1 MAARQEDFFTGDDLD
16 AIFAV
21 IDHDILGNTQE
32 MNVENPLVDAD
43 TPGTDSSTTFP
54 CAICSKVCLTERGST
69 RHTNAKH
76 NNLSHDKIVPSTSK
90 VKTKSAEKIL
100 HPLYLKQFVEKGITK
115 LINDGFYPEEIVN
128 ELNQYTVGNLDKINH
143 TYSFIKRAISS
154 FNGDVVFTRYF
165 TNVFLKQIISLKDS
179 VKILVYS
186 LDSKLPIMY

>member
-1 MAARQEDFFTGDDLD
+1 M
-16 AIFAV
+16 
-21 IDHDILGNTQE
+21 
-32 MNVENPLVDAD
+32 
-43 TPGTDSSTTFP
+43 
-54 CAICSKVCLTERGST
+54 TERGST

-143 TYSFIKRAISS
+143 TYSFIKPAISS
-154 FNGDVVFTRYF
+154 FNGDVDKFYPLFYKCVSDADNLFEGSISTPK
-165 TNVFLKQIISLKDS
+165 TESNHPSLKLS
-179 VKILVYS
+179 S
-186 LDSKLPIMY
+186 LDRSLQKRKNEGSYTILGQTVQKLWKF